1 LPQPTPSSPTLSA
14 YLALGAS
21 MLALGFSAIL
31 VRTAGAPG
39 VVSSFYRMAVA
50 IVVMAW
56 PVFRRV
62 RTKRQLSRNAVR
74 TALLGGLLFGGDL
87 AFWATGITLSG
98 ATNPTLLANTAP
110 IWVGLGALLLFR
122 EKLNATFWAGL
133 ALAMGGAAVV
143 LGLDASQATDLGL
156 GSLFGL
162 LAGVFYGG
170 YFLVTQRGRQILD
183 ALTYFWLAALGSLLV
198 LALLIPLRGHSFTG
212 YSLSTYLNFLAQGL
226 LVQACGQLAMNY
238 ALGYL
243 PASLVSPTMLGQPVV
258 TALLAVP
265 LLHERLT
272 AWQIIG
278 GGTVLAGV
286 YIVHRSRRPPH

>member
-1 LPQPTPSSPTLSA
+1 
-14 YLALGAS
+14 

-31 VRTAGAPG
+31 VRTADAPG
-39 VVSSFYRMAVA
+39 VVSSFYRMAAA

-56 PVFRRV
+56 PVYRRV
-62 RTKRQLSRNAVR
+62 RARGYHSRRAVQ
-74 TALLGGLLFGGDL
+74 TALLGGLLFGGDVAL
-87 AFWATGITLSG
+87 WATGITLSG

-110 IWVGLGALLLFR
+110 IWVGLGALLLFH
-122 EKLNATFWAGL
+122 EKLNAAFWAGL

-143 LGLDASQATDLGL
+143 LGLDASQATDVGL

-170 YFLVTQRGRQILD
+170 YFLVTQRGRQSLD
-183 ALTYFWLAALGSLLV
+183 ALTYFWFAALSSLLA
-198 LALLIPLRGHSFTG
+198 LGLLIPLRGHSFTG
-212 YSLSTYLNFLAQGL
+212 YSLPTYLNFLAQGL

-265 LLHERLT
+265 LLHERFTL
-272 AWQIIG
+272 WQVIG
-278 GGTVLAGV
+278 GAAVLAGV
-286 YIVHRSRRPPH
+286 YVVHRSRQRET